1 MGLCGFQCAKN
12 LAYTLYGSYPEMNA
26 AAKLNFHFCFVLKP
40 AHDIFSSAVHWFREQ
55 ECSLT
60 LLAST
65 HLKMVMKKLM
75 RFHQYTLANRE
86 KT

>member
-1 MGLCGFQCAKN
+1 MEVVLR
-12 LAYTLYGSYPEMNA
+12 SEMNA

-40 AHDIFSSAVHWFREQ
+40 AHDIFSSAVHWFGEQ
-55 ECSLT
+55 DCSLT

>member
-1 MGLCGFQCAKN
+1 MEVILKSQ
-12 LAYTLYGSYPEMNA
+12 MNA
-26 AAKLNFHFCFVLKP
+26 AAKLSFHSCFVLKP
-40 AHDIFSSAVHWFREQ
+40 THDIFSSAVHWFGEQ
-55 ECSLT
+55 DRSSK

-75 RFHQYTLANRE
+75 RFHQYVLANRE